1 MLNGL
6 LVKTSH
12 LSSRHLT
19 QMALKRMQALKR
31 DRAISERRL
40 QVKKLVQSS
49 QAQ

>member
-12 LSSRHLT
+12 LSSRHST
-19 QMALKRMQALKR
+19 QMALKRMQALKK